1 MTSALEIHRK
11 KHYVAAKMATE
22 TIGLSLFSQS
32 FVDKQLQININLL
45 YICIQC
51 VKLYV
56 QRGQTANCF
65 CSRYVKS

>member
-51 VKLYV
+51 VRQQIV
-56 QRGQTANCF
+56 FAQDM
-65 CSRYVKS
+65 

>member
-32 FVDKQLQININLL
+32 FVDKQLQTLTCYTSVYNVLNYYMFSEDRQQIVFAQDI
-45 YICIQC
+45 
-51 VKLYV
+51 
-56 QRGQTANCF
+56 
-65 CSRYVKS
+65 

>member
-45 YICIQC
+45 YIYIQC

-56 QRGQTANCF
+56 Q
-65 CSRYVKS
+65 

>member
-32 FVDKQLQININLL
+32 FVDKQLQTLTCYTSVYKVLNYMFSEDRQQIVFAQDI
-45 YICIQC
+45 
-51 VKLYV
+51 
-56 QRGQTANCF
+56 
-65 CSRYVKS
+65 